1 MEKQQLIERIN
12 EVLAGEFEVEVAE
25 ITPEASI
32 KSSLQLD
39 SLSLVDLVALIEEHF
54 GVSIKGVEVSN
65 IQTFDALYE
74 FVFNRMQQ

>member
-1 MEKQQLIERIN
+1 MIERIN

-54 GVSIKGVEVSN
+54 GVSIKGIEVSN

-74 FVFNRMQQ
+74 FVFNRMRQ